1 MGWRCQSRIKWVKEE
16 LRELKTT
23 GSRTA
28 QRERGVA
35 KWAEAND
42 LIK

>member
-23 GSRTA
+23 GKQDS
-28 QRERGVA
+28 EGGGVA